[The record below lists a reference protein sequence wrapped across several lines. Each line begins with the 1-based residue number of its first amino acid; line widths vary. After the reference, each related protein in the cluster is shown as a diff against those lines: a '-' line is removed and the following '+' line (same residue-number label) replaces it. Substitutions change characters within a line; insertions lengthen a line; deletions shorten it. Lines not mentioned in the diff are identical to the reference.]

1 MEFDKL
7 IIKFIWIVKGTKIV
21 KIILKKNKI
30 REIAHHIS
38 RVRVKEVS
46 YGALS
51 LKTWKEAWRVLLL
64 LNTHL
69 LFRTR

>member
-38 RVRVKEVS
+38 RVSVKEDELEPHDN
-46 YGALS
+46 GT
-51 LKTWKEAWRVLLL
+51 KIDK
-64 LNTHL
+64 
-69 LFRTR
+69 